1 MATSKGVWLGLIGV
15 VLASGAALAVEPYLP
30 RSARTFAYLDGNN
43 DGKIALDEIAPRAKK
58 RLLRYDAD
66 ANGAVS
72 AVELDQVMLQAVER
86 RRTRI
91 MTILDADRDGTIT
104 EAELD
109 KFTEA
114 MFNEADSDR
123 DGGVSIEEAQNFKG
137 SAWKRA
143 RLAAAGSN

>member
-1 MATSKGVWLGLIGV
+1 MATMKGTWLGLIGIA
-15 VLASGAALAVEPYLP
+15 LASGTALAVEPYLP

-43 DGKIALDEIAPRAKK
+43 DGKIAIDEIAPRAKK

-66 ANGAVS
+66 ASGAVS
-72 AVELDQVMLQAVER
+72 AAELDQVMQQAAER

-91 MTILDADRDGTIT
+91 MAILDGDKDGTIA
-104 EAELD
+104 ESELD
-109 KFTEA
+109 NFMQA

-123 DGGVSIEEAQNFKG
+123 DGGISIEEAQNFKG

-143 RLAAAGSN
+143 RLAAAGNN